1 MAVYG
6 LQTRNDVALLI
17 ARGTSVDQAARDT
30 GVSARTIR
38 RWREEPDFE
47 NEIQTARRAILAE
60 AVAALGAAVRD
71 AVTALHQALKDPSP
85 GIRVRA
91 ASVLLSSLPAI
102 SEHAELN
109 ERLAALE
116 AAAEDRRAA

>member
-1 MAVYG
+1 MSVYG
-6 LQTRNDVALLI
+6 LQTRTDVALLI
-17 ARGTSVDQAARDT
+17 ARGTSVDQASKET
-30 GVSARTIR
+30 GVSGRTIR

-47 NEIQTARRAILAE
+47 NEIQAARRAILTE
-60 AVAALGAAVRD
+60 AVAALGAAARD
-71 AVTALHQALKDPSP
+71 AVTTLHAALKDPSP